1 MSKLMETN
9 ELMLAIEQM
18 LIKNLNASII
28 GHGQCTTDTMAADF
42 IEKYMKKDASLRVV
56 QLVQPRDATVDL
68 KRKALDTITS
78 KATMALTFAETLELL
93 TKNHGTA
100 HTENALRYVM
110 NLLVQEGKLEQTN
123 VDGRVLYARKDK

>member
-1 MSKLMETN
+1 MIKVPKEVHKALGTLLKYKLINAQDMSV
-9 ELMLAIEQM
+9 
-18 LIKNLNASII
+18 
-28 GHGQCTTDTMAADF
+28 F

-123 VDGRVLYARKDK
+123 VDGRVLYARKDR

>member
-1 MSKLMETN
+1 MIRVPKEVHKALGTLLKNKLINEQDMSV
-9 ELMLAIEQM
+9 
-18 LIKNLNASII
+18 
-28 GHGQCTTDTMAADF
+28 F

-123 VDGRVLYARKDK
+123 VDGRVLYARKDR

>member
-1 MSKLMETN
+1 MIRVPKEVHKALGTLLKYKLINEHDMSV
-9 ELMLAIEQM
+9 
-18 LIKNLNASII
+18 
-28 GHGQCTTDTMAADF
+28 F
-42 IEKYMKKDASLRVV
+42 IEKYMKKDASLKVV

>member
-1 MSKLMETN
+1 RRMMMIRVPKEVHKALGTLLKYKLINEQDMSV
-9 ELMLAIEQM
+9 
-18 LIKNLNASII
+18 
-28 GHGQCTTDTMAADF
+28 F

>member
-1 MSKLMETN
+1 MIKVPKEVHKALGTLLKYKLINAQDMSV
-9 ELMLAIEQM
+9 
-18 LIKNLNASII
+18 
-28 GHGQCTTDTMAADF
+28 F

-56 QLVQPRDATVDL
+56 QLVQPRDATIDL

-123 VDGRVLYARKDK
+123 VDGRVLYARKDR

>member
-1 MSKLMETN
+1 MIRVPKEVHKALGTLLKYKLINEQDMSV
-9 ELMLAIEQM
+9 
-18 LIKNLNASII
+18 
-28 GHGQCTTDTMAADF
+28 F

-110 NLLVQEGKLEQTN
+110 NLFVQEGKLEQTN
-123 VDGRVLYARKDK
+123 VDGRVLYARKDR

>member
-1 MSKLMETN
+1 MIKVPKEVHKALGTLLKYKLINAQDMSV
-9 ELMLAIEQM
+9 
-18 LIKNLNASII
+18 
-28 GHGQCTTDTMAADF
+28 F

-56 QLVQPRDATVDL
+56 QLVQPRDATIDL

>member
-1 MSKLMETN
+1 MIRVPKDVHKALGTLLKYKLINEQDMSV
-9 ELMLAIEQM
+9 
-18 LIKNLNASII
+18 
-28 GHGQCTTDTMAADF
+28 F

-123 VDGRVLYARKDK
+123 VDGRVLYARKDR

>member
-1 MSKLMETN
+1 MIRVPKEVHRALGTLLKYKLINEQDMSV
-9 ELMLAIEQM
+9 
-18 LIKNLNASII
+18 
-28 GHGQCTTDTMAADF
+28 F

-123 VDGRVLYARKDK
+123 VDGRVLYAIKDR

>member
-1 MSKLMETN
+1 MIKVPKEVHKALGTLLKYKLINEQDMSV
-9 ELMLAIEQM
+9 
-18 LIKNLNASII
+18 
-28 GHGQCTTDTMAADF
+28 F

-110 NLLVQEGKLEQTN
+110 NLLVQEGKIEQTN
-123 VDGRVLYARKDK
+123 VDGRVLYARKDR

>member
-1 MSKLMETN
+1 MIRVPKEVHKALGTLLKYKLINEQDMSV
-9 ELMLAIEQM
+9 
-18 LIKNLNASII
+18 
-28 GHGQCTTDTMAADF
+28 F

-110 NLLVQEGKLEQTN
+110 NLLVQEGNLEQTN

>member
-1 MSKLMETN
+1 MIRVPKEVHKALGTLLKYKLINEQDMSV
-9 ELMLAIEQM
+9 
-18 LIKNLNASII
+18 
-28 GHGQCTTDTMAADF
+28 F

>member
-1 MSKLMETN
+1 MIRVPKEVHKALGTFLKYKLINEQDMSV
-9 ELMLAIEQM
+9 
-18 LIKNLNASII
+18 
-28 GHGQCTTDTMAADF
+28 F

-93 TKNHGTA
+93 TKIHGTA

-123 VDGRVLYARKDK
+123 VDGRVLYARKDR

>member
-1 MSKLMETN
+1 MIRVPKEVHKALGTLLKYKLINEQDMSV
-9 ELMLAIEQM
+9 
-18 LIKNLNASII
+18 
-28 GHGQCTTDTMAADF
+28 F

-56 QLVQPRDATVDL
+56 QLVQPRDATVEL

-123 VDGRVLYARKDK
+123 VDGRVLYARKDR

>member
-1 MSKLMETN
+1 MIRVPKEVHKALGTLLKYKLINEHDMSV
-9 ELMLAIEQM
+9 
-18 LIKNLNASII
+18 
-28 GHGQCTTDTMAADF
+28 F

-123 VDGRVLYARKDK
+123 VDGRVLYARKDR

>member
-1 MSKLMETN
+1 MNRVPKEVHKALGTLLKYKLINEQDMSV
-9 ELMLAIEQM
+9 
-18 LIKNLNASII
+18 
-28 GHGQCTTDTMAADF
+28 F

-123 VDGRVLYARKDK
+123 VDGRVLYARKDR

>member
-1 MSKLMETN
+1 MIRVPKEVHRALGT
-9 ELMLAIEQM
+9 
-18 LIKNLNASII
+18 LIKYKLINEQDMSV
-28 GHGQCTTDTMAADF
+28 F

-78 KATMALTFAETLELL
+78 KATMALTFTETLELL

-123 VDGRVLYARKDK
+123 VDGRVLYARKDR

>member
-1 MSKLMETN
+1 MIRVPKEVHKALGTLLKYKLINEQDMSV
-9 ELMLAIEQM
+9 
-18 LIKNLNASII
+18 
-28 GHGQCTTDTMAADF
+28 F

-100 HTENALRYVM
+100 HTENAHRYVM

-123 VDGRVLYARKDK
+123 VDGRVLYARKDR

>member
-1 MSKLMETN
+1 MIRVPKEVHKALGTLLKYKLINEQDMS
-9 ELMLAIEQM
+9 I
-18 LIKNLNASII
+18 
-28 GHGQCTTDTMAADF
+28 F

-123 VDGRVLYARKDK
+123 VDGRVLYARKDR

>member
-1 MSKLMETN
+1 MIRVPKEVHKALGTLLKYKLINEQDMSV
-9 ELMLAIEQM
+9 
-18 LIKNLNASII
+18 
-28 GHGQCTTDTMAADF
+28 F

-56 QLVQPRDATVDL
+56 QLVQPRDATIDL

>member
-1 MSKLMETN
+1 MIKVPKEVHKALGTLLKYKLINEQDMSV
-9 ELMLAIEQM
+9 
-18 LIKNLNASII
+18 
-28 GHGQCTTDTMAADF
+28 F

>member
-1 MSKLMETN
+1 MIRVPKEVHKALGTLLKYKLINEQDMSV
-9 ELMLAIEQM
+9 
-18 LIKNLNASII
+18 
-28 GHGQCTTDTMAADF
+28 F

-110 NLLVQEGKLEQTN
+110 NLLVQEGKIEQTN
-123 VDGRVLYARKDK
+123 VDGRVLYARKDR

>member
-1 MSKLMETN
+1 MIRVPKEVHKALGTLLKYKLINEQDMSV
-9 ELMLAIEQM
+9 
-18 LIKNLNASII
+18 
-28 GHGQCTTDTMAADF
+28 F

-110 NLLVQEGKLEQTN
+110 NLLVKEGKLEQTN
-123 VDGRVLYARKDK
+123 VDGRVLYARKDR

>member
-1 MSKLMETN
+1 MMMIKVPKEVHKALGTLLKYKLINEQDMSV
-9 ELMLAIEQM
+9 
-18 LIKNLNASII
+18 
-28 GHGQCTTDTMAADF
+28 F

-110 NLLVQEGKLEQTN
+110 NLLVQEGKIEQTN
-123 VDGRVLYARKDK
+123 VDGRVLYARKDR

>member
-1 MSKLMETN
+1 MIRVPKEVHKALGTLLKYKLINEQDMSV
-9 ELMLAIEQM
+9 
-18 LIKNLNASII
+18 
-28 GHGQCTTDTMAADF
+28 F

-100 HTENALRYVM
+100 HNENAIRYVM
-110 NLLVQEGKLEQTN
+110 NLFVQEGKLEQTN
-123 VDGRVLYARKDK
+123 VDGRVLYARKDR

>member
-1 MSKLMETN
+1 MKMMIRVPKEVHKALGTLLKYKLINEQDMSV
-9 ELMLAIEQM
+9 
-18 LIKNLNASII
+18 
-28 GHGQCTTDTMAADF
+28 F

>member
-1 MSKLMETN
+1 MIRVPKEVHKALGTLLKYKLINEQDMSV
-9 ELMLAIEQM
+9 
-18 LIKNLNASII
+18 
-28 GHGQCTTDTMAADF
+28 F

-56 QLVQPRDATVDL
+56 QLVQPRDATIDL

-110 NLLVQEGKLEQTN
+110 NLLVQEGKIEQTN

>member
-1 MSKLMETN
+1 MIRVPKEVHKALGTLLKYKLINEQDMSV
-9 ELMLAIEQM
+9 
-18 LIKNLNASII
+18 
-28 GHGQCTTDTMAADF
+28 F

-123 VDGRVLYARKDK
+123 GDGRVLYARKEK

>member
-1 MSKLMETN
+1 MIKVPKKVHKALGTLLKYKLINEQDMSV
-9 ELMLAIEQM
+9 
-18 LIKNLNASII
+18 
-28 GHGQCTTDTMAADF
+28 F

-123 VDGRVLYARKDK
+123 VDGRVLYARKDR

>member
-1 MSKLMETN
+1 MIRVPKEVHKALGTLLKYKLISEQDMSV
-9 ELMLAIEQM
+9 
-18 LIKNLNASII
+18 
-28 GHGQCTTDTMAADF
+28 F

-56 QLVQPRDATVDL
+56 QLVRPRDATVDL

-123 VDGRVLYARKDK
+123 VDGRVLYARKDR

>member
-1 MSKLMETN
+1 MIRVPKEVHKALGTLLKYKLINEQDMSV
-9 ELMLAIEQM
+9 
-18 LIKNLNASII
+18 
-28 GHGQCTTDTMAADF
+28 F

-56 QLVQPRDATVDL
+56 QLVQPRDATIDL

-123 VDGRVLYARKDK
+123 VDGRVLYARKDR

>member
-1 MSKLMETN
+1 MIRVPKEVHKALGTLLKYKLINEQDMSV
-9 ELMLAIEQM
+9 
-18 LIKNLNASII
+18 
-28 GHGQCTTDTMAADF
+28 F

-123 VDGRVLYARKDK
+123 VDGRVLYARKEK

>member
-1 MSKLMETN
+1 MIRVPKEVHKALGTLLKYKLINEQDMSV
-9 ELMLAIEQM
+9 
-18 LIKNLNASII
+18 
-28 GHGQCTTDTMAADF
+28 F

-123 VDGRVLYARKDK
+123 VDGRVLYARKDR

>member
-1 MSKLMETN
+1 MMIRVPKEVHKALGTLLKYKLINEQDMSV
-9 ELMLAIEQM
+9 
-18 LIKNLNASII
+18 
-28 GHGQCTTDTMAADF
+28 F

-93 TKNHGTA
+93 TQNHGTA

-123 VDGRVLYARKDK
+123 VDGRVLYARKDR

>member
-1 MSKLMETN
+1 MIRVPKEVHKALGTLLKYKLINEQDMSV
-9 ELMLAIEQM
+9 
-18 LIKNLNASII
+18 
-28 GHGQCTTDTMAADF
+28 F
-42 IEKYMKKDASLRVV
+42 IEKYMKKDDSLRVV

-123 VDGRVLYARKDK
+123 VDGRVLYARKDR